1 MVCFVKKVETIIL
14 TIILI
19 NNVIYSCQLDIF
31 NSQKTGSLSTNVF
44 FQFSWNKYHNYSE
57 IVNFLKKLNESY
69 SEIAKIYS
77 IGKTWNN
84 RDIWC
89 IELSSHVSS
98 KPKPALFIVSYH
110 HARERITIEVALYIA
125 WYLAT
130 NYATSNMIRKILDQ
144 AVIYIIPALNA
155 DGIEISEINPWQRKN
170 LRPIDEDGDG
180 RVDEDPPN
188 DVDGDGDIYQWW
200 NNTFLGF
207 EGIDDDGDGLINEDW
222 LGGVDLNRNYD
233 FHWNDTEVS
242 SGSSDP
248 HSEVYIGLEP
258 FSEPETQAIKNF
270 VETHENIKYAISFH
284 SGTEAILYPW
294 GYTHDPPPDEEEF
307 VSLAED
313 MSEISGYPYFQAGE
327 LYTCSG
333 ELGDWMYGVHQIF
346 AFTIEVYGQY
356 ANSTWMSEHTKEI
369 NGTFFFYDVRE
380 YFNPP
385 KNKINKVLERNM
397 RIILHLSSKLISKQ
411 SFIFYTVFS
420 LVIISIIVVVLI
432 IIVKKSREHTYLK
445 IKRLRFY
452 CPKGPNLVF
461 L

>member
-1 MVCFVKKVETIIL
+1 VKKVETIIL
-14 TIILI
+14 IIILL
-19 NNVIYSCQLDIF
+19 NNIIIYSSQPSIF
-31 NSQKTGSLSTNVF
+31 HSQKTGSLSTNVF

-57 IVNFLKKLNESY
+57 ILNFLKKLNESY

-84 RDIWC
+84 RNIWC

-110 HARERITIEVALYIA
+110 HARERITIEVALYTA

-130 NYATSNMIRKILDQ
+130 NYATNNTIRKILDQ
-144 AVIYIIPALNA
+144 TVIYIIPALNA

-180 RVDEDPPN
+180 KVDEDPPN
-188 DVDGDGDIYQWW
+188 DVDGDGEIYQWW
-200 NNTFLGF
+200 NNASSGF
-207 EGIDDDGDGLINEDW
+207 EGIDDDGDGLVNEDW

-248 HSEVYIGLEP
+248 HSEVYIGSAP
-258 FSEPETQAIKNF
+258 FSELETQAIKNF

-284 SGTEAILYPW
+284 SGTEVILYPW
-294 GYTHDPPPDEEEF
+294 SYTYDPPPDEEEF

-313 MSEISGYPYFQAGE
+313 MSEISGYPYFQASE

-333 ELGDWMYGVHQIF
+333 EWGDWMYGVHRIF
-346 AFTIEVYGQY
+346 AFVIEVYGQY
-356 ANSTWMSEHTKEI
+356 GNDTWILEHTKEI
-369 NGTFFFYDVRE
+369 DGTFYFYNIWE

-385 KNKINKVLERNM
+385 ENKIKNVLERNLQ
-397 RIILHLSSKLISKQ
+397 IALYLLSKLLPKQ
-411 SFIFYTVFS
+411 RFDVYIIFSFIIVFMMIA
-420 LVIISIIVVVLI
+420 LIVIVR
-432 IIVKKSREHTYLK
+432 KSREHTY
-445 IKRLRFY
+445 
-452 CPKGPNLVF
+452 
-461 L
+461 